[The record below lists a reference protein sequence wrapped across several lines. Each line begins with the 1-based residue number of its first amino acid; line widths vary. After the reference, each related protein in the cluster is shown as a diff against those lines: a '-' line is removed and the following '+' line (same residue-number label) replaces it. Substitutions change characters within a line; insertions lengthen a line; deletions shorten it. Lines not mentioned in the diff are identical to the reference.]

1 VDVHRAPRASG
12 IGWVFPGVPATAQ
25 QDAVEFACVPFIES
39 PGGALRP
46 MFEIQAGQQRQYAQL
61 ADNHELDATIIQQ
74 PHRAY
79 HPAAR
84 QGSHRIGTPDAQPAG
99 PVGEL
104 DQALAAIADQ
114 AGATLHTY
122 PRPGPTARRITL
134 RDERDGRGTRRLDA
148 AVDHDGTLRITGH
161 DQGPDSAIFGVRRSP
176 PTTGSISSPLTG
188 SQPSSRSWAATTVT
202 TCSRSW
208 PPTTSARAGRSAT
221 S

>member
-1 VDVHRAPRASG
+1 
-12 IGWVFPGVPATAQ
+12 
-25 QDAVEFACVPFIES
+25 
-39 PGGALRP
+39 
-46 MFEIQAGQQRQYAQL
+46 MFEIQADQQRQFAQL
-61 ADNHELDATIIQQ
+61 ADSQRLDATIIQQ

-79 HPAAR
+79 HLAAG
-84 QGSHRIGTPDAQPAG
+84 QGGQRTGTPDAQPAG

-104 DQALAAIADQ
+104 DQALATIARQ

-134 RDERDGRGTRRLDA
+134 RDERDGRGTRHLDA
-148 AVDHDGTLRITGH
+148 AVGHDGTLRITGH
-161 DQGPDSAIFGVRRSP
+161 DQGPRVSDFWGEAITSYDWVYVV
-176 PTTGSISSPLTG
+176 
-188 SQPSSRSWAATTVT
+188 AADRIPALITVLGGQTVT